1 MPKPKKGGR
10 GGPREGAGKK
20 TDGPQ
25 SKSSSK
31 VDRNIY
37 DRERRAKER
46 GQLKKPEQREE
57 SSR

>member
-46 GQLKKPEQREE
+46 SQLKKPEKREE

>member
-1 MPKPKKGGR
+1 MPTPKKGGR

-25 SKSSSK
+25 SKYSSK
-31 VDRNIY
+31 VDKDKY
-37 DRERRAKER
+37 QRERRAKER

>member
-46 GQLKKPEQREE
+46 SQLKKPEQRGE

>member
-31 VDRNIY
+31 VDRNISLRKKSKGAESVEET
-37 DRERRAKER
+37 REER
-46 GQLKKPEQREE
+46 GK
-57 SSR
+57 

>member
-1 MPKPKKGGR
+1 MPTPKKGGR

-25 SKSSSK
+25 SKYSSK

-46 GQLKKPEQREE
+46 SQLKKPEQREE